1 MKAAAEKW
9 AQFDM
14 GDAARQDV
22 LGQKASASRR
32 AFEARAMSPA
42 KALRRAL
49 SRTADVLWELP
60 LVTQGVQQEMLDQD
74 GCLEVLAP
82 GLLLLLMEGPDGVR
96 GLVSVDR
103 EIMTGMI
110 EIQTISKVT
119 RMPIEDRPL
128 TPTDAAM
135 MAPLIDGALERFE
148 TNLEGHPDLAQLS
161 GYRFGAMV
169 EDARTVGLLLEATS
183 FRAFRVTLDL
193 DTGTRRG
200 DMQIIL
206 PIRKLATVAQ
216 EPDSPQ
222 PGPHE
227 QRMMLVP
234 ARIEVVLARVRMPLS
249 RASALRPG
257 DLIELPA
264 SALDKAEL
272 IAGKGQR
279 LAAGRLGQMNGFRA
293 IRLNLPGGPRRNS
306 ELDSGSDA
314 DRSSA
319 ALPDIGLLQTMNPA
333 EADLGE
339 GLPDLPSLDFEA
351 EFSGGGDF
359 DFDPASM
366 AEESGEFTMAA
377 MATDWDTE

>member
-169 EDARTVGLLLEATS
+169 EDARTAGLLLEATS

-234 ARIEVVLARVRMPLS
+234 ARIEVVLA
-249 RASALRPG
+249 PG
-257 DLIELPA
+257 PHA
-264 SALDKAEL
+264 AES
-272 IAGKGQR
+272 GQR
-279 LAAGRLGQMNGFRA
+279 AAPRRPDRTSRLGARQGRTDRGQGTAAGRRASRADERLSGDPAEPAGRAAPQFRA
-293 IRLNLPGGPRRNS
+293 RCRV
-306 ELDSGSDA
+306 
-314 DRSSA
+314 
-319 ALPDIGLLQTMNPA
+319 
-333 EADLGE
+333 
-339 GLPDLPSLDFEA
+339 
-351 EFSGGGDF
+351 
-359 DFDPASM
+359 
-366 AEESGEFTMAA
+366 
-377 MATDWDTE
+377 